1 MDMRWEMGIDLGTR
15 NVRAALPAEGPVLS
29 QAAALALREGRD
41 APVNAGDAAF
51 SVYGRTCEGVSVH
64 FPLHD
69 GTLKNN
75 VHAEKLIQW
84 VYYVTEERRK
94 GKRLRALLTT
104 AAHARAVQQEALLQ
118 AALDAGASEAGLI
131 SSDAAS
137 ALGAGLDI
145 MSPQASLI
153 VDVGAGKVA
162 AALFTRG
169 LVAASAYLPYGV
181 GRIDER
187 IQRMLR
193 TEKGFL
199 VGPKTAEDIKQ
210 AMATALTPAP
220 VSMPVAG
227 LNLQKRVPEI
237 LEVEPEMVARAC
249 EEVVGEL
256 VFMVASVVDNA
267 PEELAADLND
277 AGCVLAGGGATI
289 AGLDK
294 RLGDRLGIPTRVAE
308 SPGNCGVIGLAKVL
322 EEPDKYESLI
332 LEKMAKQARH

>member
-1 MDMRWEMGIDLGTR
+1 MRWEMGIDLGTR
-15 NVRAALPAEGPVLS
+15 SVRAALPTEGPVLS

-41 APVNAGDAAF
+41 VPVNAGDAAF

-75 VHAEKLIQW
+75 VHAQKLLQW
-84 VYYVTEERRK
+84 LYYMTEEKRK
-94 GKRLRALLTT
+94 GKRLRALLTC
-104 AAHARAVQQEALLQ
+104 AAHARAVQREALLQ
-118 AALDAGASEAGLI
+118 AALDAGALEAGLI
-131 SSDAAS
+131 NSDAAS

-145 MSPQASLI
+145 MNPQASLI
-153 VDVGAGKVA
+153 VDVGAGKITST
-162 AALFTRG
+162 LFTRG

-199 VGPKTAEDIKQ
+199 IGPKTAEDIKQ
-210 AMATALTPAP
+210 AMATALTDRPAP

-267 PEELAADLND
+267 PEELSADLND
-277 AGCVLAGGGATI
+277 AGCVLAGGGAAI

-308 SPGNCGVIGLAKVL
+308 SPDNCGVIGIAKVL
-322 EEPDKYESLI
+322 EEPEKYEALV
-332 LEKMAKQARH
+332 LERMAKQARH